1 MYNFSKGTA
10 GASSVQCGARRC
22 EERPPSSH
30 STPERACHP
39 HVRPQPPPEG
49 VRIRFR
55 WTADLCRQLHGS
67 PSRPGQRA
75 EPNQENCR
83 LEPRVSHGL
92 CTVRLSSVQPPDRP
106 MVPLTVRVFLS
117 PLLIP
122 LQASAVG
129 RGGSPTPPG
138 DSERF
143 AMAAAITIRRHGSC
157 LSVALTAAMTSVSAD
172 TVTSAAAAGAAAE
185 MHISSTF
192 WDQVCNESYCCLPKG
207 ILDSKIM

>member
-1 MYNFSKGTA
+1 
-10 GASSVQCGARRC
+10 
-22 EERPPSSH
+22 
-30 STPERACHP
+30 
-39 HVRPQPPPEG
+39 
-49 VRIRFR
+49 
-55 WTADLCRQLHGS
+55 
-67 PSRPGQRA
+67 
-75 EPNQENCR
+75 
-83 LEPRVSHGL
+83 
-92 CTVRLSSVQPPDRP
+92 

-122 LQASAVG
+122 LQAAAVG

-143 AMAAAITIRRHGSC
+143 AMAAAFTIRRHGSC
-157 LSVALTAAMTSVSAD
+157 LSVALTAAMTPVSAD
-172 TVTSAAAAGAAAE
+172 TVTSAAAAAAAGAAAE